1 MWIVF
6 GLILAVLVAALV
18 YLAMLDGKIQVERK
32 LEIDAT
38 REAVFAAVLDLKTW
52 PQWSPWLMH
61 EADADIEFAEDCQ
74 VEGGFYRWQGE
85 VIGAGNLTHLKIS
98 SPASI
103 SQEIEFLR
111 PYKSVGRILWEFE
124 PGESGTRVSWTMN
137 AEMPF
142 LFRFMARRMQAMIER
157 DYELGL
163 ALLGGYLDTD
173 KAYPTIEFSGSEEL
187 QDFNYWAIPCNGNLR
202 QLEAARRPGV
212 ETLQNVLGS
221 NAGLALTLYYQF
233 DPLGSHYQA
242 EIAVPVAD
250 NTPLS
255 NYRRR
260 EFKGGRYF
268 KMTLHGDLQFLP
280 LAWYAIHSHCRMHKL
295 KLDSTRPALEI
306 YHDDLTQIPDKGSYT
321 TSLYIPITQNIKTVK

>member
-1 MWIVF
+1 MWIVL
-6 GLILAVLVAALV
+6 GLIVSALAAGLV
-18 YLAMLDGKIQVERK
+18 YLAILDGKIQVQHE
-32 LEIDAT
+32 LEIDAS
-38 REAVFAAVLDLKTW
+38 RETVFAAVQDLETW
-52 PQWSPWLMH
+52 PQWSPWLVH
-61 EADADIEFAEDCQ
+61 EADAEIEFAEDCQ
-74 VEGGFYRWQGE
+74 AEGGFYRWQGE
-85 VIGAGNLTHLKIS
+85 VIGAGKLTHLKIS
-98 SPASI
+98 SPTSI
-103 SQEIEFLR
+103 TQEIEFLR
-111 PYKSVGRILWEFE
+111 PYKSLAQILWEFE
-124 PGESGTRVSWTMN
+124 PAENGTRVSWSMN

-142 LFRFMARRMQAMIER
+142 LFRVMARRMQAMIEH

-163 ALLGGYLDTD
+163 ALLGGYLETD
-173 KAYPTIEFSGSEEL
+173 KAYPQIAFVGSEEL

-280 LAWYAIHSHCRMHKL
+280 LAWYALHSHCRMHKL

-306 YHDDLTQIPDKGSYT
+306 YHDDLTQIADTGSCRT
-321 TSLYIPITQNIKTVK
+321 ALYIPIS